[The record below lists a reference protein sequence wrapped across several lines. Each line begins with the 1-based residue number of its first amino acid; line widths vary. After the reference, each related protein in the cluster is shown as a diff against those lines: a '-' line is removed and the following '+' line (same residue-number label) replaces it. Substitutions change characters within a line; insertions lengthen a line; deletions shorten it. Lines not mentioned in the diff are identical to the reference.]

1 VSPRALEF
9 FSRRAHILE
18 NVPWQRR
25 QLSATQKALFLSLAL
40 HAARAGAHFLLY
52 AGAHYLC
59 VSLLINKDTALNEN
73 LFQK

>member
-1 VSPRALEF
+1 
-9 FSRRAHILE
+9 
-18 NVPWQRR
+18 VPWQRR
-25 QLSATQKALFLSLAL
+25 QLSAAAQKALFLSLAL
-40 HAARAGAHFLLY
+40 HAARAGWRTFSFIY